1 MPIIIDP
8 PIDPESSV
16 TQEIALLLIALLGT
30 AEVEA
35 FEVDELAR
43 REAAGTFPDDYAE
56 LHLSTRGR
64 GDVRRSDGSSS
75 VRGWR
80 VQVRFVCRYV
90 ENVQILADR
99 AAAVLNA
106 ARLVV
111 DGRTSTPFDEGPA
124 DPPRPD
130 DGWYSALAEW
140 TFTL

>member
-8 PIDPESSV
+8 PVDPGASLSTDISV
-16 TQEIALLLIALLGT
+16 LLIALLGSVD
-30 AEVEA
+30 VEA
-35 FEVDELAR
+35 YEVDELER
-43 REAAGTFPDDYAE
+43 REKAGTFPDDYAE

-64 GDVRRSDGSSS
+64 GDVRRQDGSSS

-80 VQVRFVCRYV
+80 VQIRVVCRYV
-90 ENVQILADR
+90 ENVQILLDR
-99 AAAVLNA
+99 ISGVLNA
-106 ARLVV
+106 AHLVA